1 MPQETNLNVNPYF
14 DDFDKNKNYYRVLF
28 KPGSPVQARELSTLQ
43 SILQNQI
50 EQFGTH
56 FFKEG
61 SKVIPGNLS
70 YDNNFTCVQVE
81 DAFLGI
87 PVSLYLNQ
95 LVGLRITGARSG
107 VTATIKKILSKED
120 SDRGNITL
128 YIKYEK
134 SGGDFTTEK
143 FSDGESLS
151 ASKDIVYGASVI
163 AANEPFANT
172 LAFGATA
179 TGSAMSIGEGVYFI
193 RGTFAQVQSETL
205 VLNQYNNVPSY
216 RIGFDVQE
224 DFISADED
232 TSLNDNAAG
241 FTNFAAPGADRLR
254 IVISLM
260 KKDLDDTND
269 QNFIEIARVQ
279 QGELQTFVKET
290 QYNLINDTL
299 AARTYDESG
308 DYYVKPFE
316 VFAKESLNDQ
326 IGNKGIYTSE
336 QKTQSG
342 NIPSDDLMVMQI
354 SPGKAYVK
362 GYPIEKISTGFIDVP
377 KPRSTKTI
385 EQEAVTYSTGDP
397 LFVNNVFG
405 SPSLGIG
412 TTATVSLIDR
422 RRGNNGSEI
431 GLARLYDFKAQ
442 SGSFVNETTE
452 YETRLFDIKTF
463 TNIKVGTAITSLTA
477 SDHIQGAR
485 SGATGFVKS
494 SGTNVSD
501 FSLIDVAGRFVKDE
515 SILINGVQNGRVITK
530 VDSFG
535 FNDVKSLKSAVGV
548 STFEADVVLDEA
560 VKLTNLIS
568 GNFRLS
574 NNSGNTGIITASGKN
589 FAGIVTS
596 NSIVSY
602 TVPGETLPRFNRIT
616 GVSTDGDEINVS
628 GITSVTGICNGGV
641 LDGLIPG
648 SLDVNDLV
656 IRNTSFQVGAN
667 SLLTPVSRKNIA
679 SLDVTTTNLQF
690 RKQYSDITVANGAFT
705 SPNAGTD
712 LFFQPFDEERY
723 FISYN
728 DGRIEPLKSSQ
739 VTIAADKKT
748 VSFVGLSS
756 VSGKANLFAT
766 VLKSKVKNKL
776 KRVNDANV
784 VNITRSTL
792 TSSGI
797 GTNTLND
804 GLTNSR
810 VFGTRVQDR
819 KISLNVP
826 DVAQLLAVFES
837 NNAGDADLPA
847 VTLTAYSGPSGNNS
861 DLIVGEQIIGLDSNA
876 VGLVVEKPNVNTVGI
891 VLLNQNVF
899 SIGEKVKASKT
910 NITALVTAT
919 TAGDRNI
926 TDEFKLNPNQKATYY
941 DYSFIERKKE
951 FEPPTNRLKVVF
963 KNFFVTSDD
972 TGDFFNASSYS
983 DDSRKIIPIDRNYDV
998 YLSDL
1003 IDIRPRVAEYNT
1015 SSTTS
1020 PFDFASRSFSS
1031 QGDSVPDPLVP
1042 EENLI
1047 VTYDYYQPRKDRI
1060 FLDKAGDFIYVQ
1072 GVPSDNPK
1080 EPQNVGDAIEVAK
1093 IELPAY
1099 LRNIDQVKMIRTKHK
1114 RFTMADIGRLEKRLE
1129 SVEYYTRLS
1138 LLETDTANL
1147 NITDANGLSRFKS
1160 GFFVDNFKKH
1170 ASHQID
1176 HPDFSASTDA
1186 KRGYLRPGHYTTCLD
1201 LIVGSRSFIGIGTT
1215 ANPDLD
1221 LNYLDDIDGDNIKKT
1236 GRLLTLDYTETEML
1250 KQIYASRVE
1259 NVNPFLIVYYSGDMT
1274 ITPDSDVWMDTKRV
1288 DASITYDTS
1297 AYDSAISQLGIDKQT
1312 GFSEVNWGAWET
1324 NWVSE
1329 EVSETYV
1336 EETVEALGN
1345 IHPDDLP
1352 EGVQTN
1358 LQHIANYKKVLELNG
1373 KWVPK
1378 GAGVISGAELI
1389 TKTFHQ
1395 DVEINTQQSREG
1407 IQYKVTPKISEQ
1419 SLGDRTLSRDI
1430 IPYMRERNIEITT
1443 NRMKPRTQ
1451 FYVYF
1456 DNVDVTRFTT
1466 PKLLEIEMI
1475 SGVFQVGDRV
1485 HGHHPGAYHKTFN
1498 FRLAA
1503 PNHKEGPYNAPTK
1516 VLTVNPYDNEAP
1528 VPNVYSTSS
1537 TLLNIDTFHLAT
1549 QVSQKFNGYGAVGMH
1564 LYGSSG
1570 AQAKIKS
1577 MRLITDT
1584 LGNLKCCYNIPD
1596 PNDNSTPR
1604 FETGT
1609 KTLRLTTSPT
1619 NSTVAGTVT
1628 GSAEANF
1635 HAKGEL
1641 ETVQEQILNIKTPQ
1655 IERLGVEEQRVLN
1668 DKITRRVEGLQG
1680 ETEILEITGV
1690 QYYDPLAQTFRVDE
1704 TTGVFITSVDVFMRD
1719 KDEEL
1724 PLTLQVRTVETGLP
1738 TSKILPFSVVVKD
1751 PSEVNVSED
1760 ASIPTTFTFDSPVYL
1775 TGEHEYALVLVT
1787 PAENYNCWISR
1798 MGEVD
1803 ISTANLPDE
1812 QQVLISQQPYLGSLF
1827 KSQNGTTWD
1836 PSQYEDMKFTIRK
1849 AVFNTSPSVGRF
1861 FNAESSDDD
1870 EGITPNLQSNPIKT
1884 LGRKAIVGLG
1894 VTIPDTAGLIPG
1906 VKIGQFGNDEAS
1918 AQLINVAGVATVGGP
1933 NDMTI
1938 INPGVGY
1945 TPSNGSFVYSD
1956 IPMITETG
1964 EGSEAVGNVTVNNGE
1979 ISSVTLTNGGKNYAV
1994 GDTLGIGTLGLG
2006 NGSGAVI
2013 SVGLVTERNS
2023 LVITN
2028 IQGSFNTGVGT
2039 VGFNNGSAFL
2049 GLDGTTGVGTT
2060 AAGNIGSGVTISS
2073 FDVDTTED
2081 GLHFRV
2087 DHRAHAMHAFN
2098 NLVKISGVES
2108 DITSTKL
2115 TADYANTS
2123 TADISVVNSS
2133 NFATFEGVGV
2143 GTTNHG
2149 YAIIG
2154 NEIISYTGVTN
2165 GAITGV
2171 TTRGIDNTTP
2181 QTHDSGE
2188 EVKKYEFS
2196 GVSLRRINKTH
2207 DMNSPAVTVPNDKD
2221 LDFYHIKLDMSK
2233 NGTNRTASGPFPA
2246 KFFSQTKRGGG
2257 LAVVASQNVQF
2268 ETITPNIQT
2277 MTPPGTNI
2285 GARVRTVSAT
2295 SIDGSEQSF
2304 VDQGFQA
2311 VSVTGQTHF
2320 ETPRMVASKLNE
2332 DRQLANLPGNKS
2344 LTLEVLMTSNSRN
2357 VSPVIDLDRVSTV
2370 LTTNRVNSPVSN
2382 FATDSRVN
2390 ETGQD
2395 PCASTYVSKMV
2406 VLNNPATNILVEFAA
2421 YRRTDSDIR
2430 VFFKTISEGSTEN
2443 SLDRNF
2449 ELFPGHDNIDQNGA
2463 VINPSNN
2470 SGLPDDPVPASVG
2483 AEFRDY
2489 SFTSRELPPFTKF
2502 QIKIDMVGT
2511 NQAQPPLIKEL
2522 RAIALA

>member
-1 MPQETNLNVNPYF
+1 MPQETNLNVSPYF
-14 DDFDKNKNYYRVLF
+14 DDFDKNKNFYRVLF

-87 PVSLYLNQ
+87 PVSLYLTQ
-95 LVGLRITGARSG
+95 LIGLRITGARSG
-107 VTATIKKILSKED
+107 VTATIKKVLTKDD

-134 SGGDFTTEK
+134 SGGDFSQEK
-143 FSDGESLS
+143 FDDGESLS
-151 ASKDIVYGASVI
+151 ANKDIVYGASVI

-172 LAFGATA
+172 LSFGATA

-205 VLNQYNNVPSY
+205 ILSQYNNVPSY

-232 TSLNDNAAG
+232 VSLNDNASG
-241 FTNFAAPGADRLR
+241 FTNFAAPGADRLK
-254 IVISLM
+254 ISISLM

-269 QNFIEIARVQ
+269 QNFVEIARVQ
-279 QGELQTFVKET
+279 GGELQTFVNET

-308 DYYVKPFE
+308 DYYVRPFE

-326 IGNKGIYTSE
+326 TGNKGIYTSE
-336 QKTQSG
+336 QKTQQG

-362 GYPIEKISTGFIDVP
+362 GYAIEKISTGFIDVP
-377 KPRSTKTI
+377 KPRTTKTI

-412 TTATVSLIDR
+412 TTAIVALKDR
-422 RRGNNGSEI
+422 RRGASAAESSTI
-431 GLARLYDFKAQ
+431 GFARLYDFKAQ
-442 SGSFVNETTE
+442 SASFVNETTQ
-452 YETRLFDIKTF
+452 YEVRLFDVKTF
-463 TNIKVGTAITSLTA
+463 THIDVGTALTSVTA
-477 SDHIQGAR
+477 GDHIQGAR
-485 SGATGFVKS
+485 SGATGFVNAGGLNVQDFNLTDV
-494 SGTNVSD
+494 SGK
-501 FSLIDVAGRFVKDE
+501 FVKDE
-515 SILINGVQNGRVITK
+515 SFLVNGVPNGRVITK
-530 VDSFG
+530 VDQFG
-535 FNDVKSLKSAVGV
+535 FNDVKSLESAVGV
-548 STFEADVVLDEA
+548 STFFADVVLDDA
-560 VKLTNLIS
+560 TKLTNLVS

-574 NNSGNTGIITASGKN
+574 NTSGNTGIITSSGQN
-589 FAGIVTS
+589 FAGIITA
-596 NSIVSY
+596 NNIVSY
-602 TVPGETLPRFNRIT
+602 SVPGETVPRFNRIT
-616 GVSTDGDEINVS
+616 GVSTDGAEINVA
-628 GITSVTGICNGGV
+628 GITSVSGVCNGGV

-648 SLDVNDLV
+648 SLDVNDLLL
-656 IRNTSFQVGAN
+656 RKSSFQVSAN

-690 RKQYSDITVANGAFT
+690 RKQFSGITVANNQFT
-705 SPNAGTD
+705 SPNAGAD

-728 DGRIEPLKSSQ
+728 DGSIEPLKESQ
-739 VTIAADKKT
+739 VTIADDKKT
-748 VSFVGLSS
+748 VTFVGLSS
-756 VSGKANLFAT
+756 AAGTANLFAT

-776 KRVNDANV
+776 KKVNEANV
-784 VNITRSTL
+784 VNIRRSTL
-792 TSSGI
+792 SASGI

-810 VFGTRVQDR
+810 IFGTRVQDR

-826 DVAQLLAVFES
+826 DAGSLLGVFES
-837 NNAGDADLPA
+837 NDAGDADLPS
-847 VTLTAYSGPSGNNS
+847 VNLTAYSGPSGNNS
-861 DLIVGEQIIGLDSNA
+861 DLIVGEQLIGLDSNA
-876 VGLVVEKPNVNTVGI
+876 VGLVVEKPTVTSVGI
-891 VLLNQNVF
+891 VLLNQNNF
-899 SIGEKVKASKT
+899 SAGEKIKANKSG
-910 NITALVTAT
+910 ITALVTAT
-919 TAGDRNI
+919 TSGDRDI
-926 TDEFKLNPNQKATYY
+926 TDQYQLNPNQKPTYY
-941 DYSFIERKKE
+941 DFSFIERKKA
-951 FEPPTNRLKVVF
+951 FEAPTNRLKIVF
-963 KNFFVTSDD
+963 KNFFVTTDD
-972 TGDFFNASSYS
+972 TGDFYNASSYP
-983 DDSRKIIPIDRNYDV
+983 DSSKKIIPVDRNYDV
-998 YLSDL
+998 FMSDL
-1003 IDIRPRVAEYNT
+1003 IDIRPRVSEYNT
-1015 SSTTS
+1015 GSTLS
-1020 PFDFASRSFSS
+1020 PFDFASRNFAS
-1031 QGDSVPDPLVP
+1031 QGDNIPDPLVP
-1042 EENLI
+1042 DENLI

-1060 FLDKAGDFIYVQ
+1060 FLDKAGDFVYIQ

-1080 EPQNVGDAIEVAK
+1080 EPQTIGDAIEVAK

-1099 LRNIDQVKMIRTKHK
+1099 LRDISQVKMIRTKHK

-1138 LLETDTANL
+1138 LLESDTANL
-1147 NITDANGLSRFKS
+1147 NITDANGLNRFKS

-1215 ANPDLD
+1215 ANPTLD
-1221 LNYLDDIDGDNIKKT
+1221 INHLDDIDGDNIKKT

-1274 ITPDSDVWMDTKRV
+1274 ISPDSDVWMDTKRV
-1288 DASITYDTS
+1288 DASISYDTS
-1297 AYDSAISQLGIDKQT
+1297 AYNNAIAQLGINEQT
-1312 GFSEVNWGAWET
+1312 GFSEIDWGAWET

-1336 EETVEALGN
+1336 EETVEALGK

-1358 LQHIANYKKVLELNG
+1358 LKHIANYKKVLELNG

-1378 GAGVISGAELI
+1378 GAGVITDAELV

-1395 DVEINTQQSREG
+1395 DVEISTQQSREG
-1407 IQYKVTPKISEQ
+1407 IQYKVTPKVDER
-1419 SLGDRTLSRDI
+1419 SLGDRVLSRDI

-1443 NRMKPRTQ
+1443 NRMKPRTR

-1456 DNVDVTRFTT
+1456 DNVDVTAFVT
-1466 PKLLEIEMI
+1466 PKLIEVSAT
-1475 SGVFQVGDRV
+1475 SGVFITGETVKSDG
-1485 HGHHPGAYHKTFN
+1485 FS

-1503 PNHKEGPYNAPTK
+1503 PNHKEGPYNSPTK
-1516 VLTVNPYDNEAP
+1516 VITVNPYDNEAP
-1528 VPNVYSTSS
+1528 IPSVYSTSS
-1537 TLLNIDTFHLAT
+1537 TILNVDTFSLAT
-1549 QVSQKFNGYGAVGMH
+1549 QVQGAFFGHVKNGMKLVGQT
-1564 LYGSSG
+1564 SG
-1570 AQAKIKS
+1570 AQATVS
-1577 MRLITDT
+1577 NVRLITDT
-1584 LGNLKCCYNIPD
+1584 LGNMKSCFNIPN
-1596 PNDNSTPR
+1596 PNNAANPR

-1641 ETVQEQILNIKTPQ
+1641 ETVQEQILSIKTPQ

-1680 ETEILEITGV
+1680 ETEVLEIRGV

-1704 TTGVFITSVDVFMRD
+1704 TSGVFITSVDVFMRD

-1803 ISTANLPDE
+1803 ISTVGLPDE

-1849 AVFNTSPSVGRF
+1849 AVFNTASSVGRF
-1861 FNAESSDDD
+1861 FNSELTTGND
-1870 EGITPNLQSNPIKT
+1870 EVPTLGVNPITSLSK
-1884 LGRKAIVGLG
+1884 KAIVGLA
-1894 VTIPDTAGLIPG
+1894 TALSTTPATGLVPG
-1906 VKIGQFGNDEAS
+1906 VNISQFDNLNAS
-1918 AQLINVAGVATVGGP
+1918 ANLINTAGVAKIGDA
-1933 NDMTI
+1933 NAATI

-1945 TPSNGSFVYSD
+1945 TPQNASLTYTNV
-1956 IPMITETG
+1956 PMITQTG
-1964 EGSEAVGNVTVNNGE
+1964 EGSGAVGSVTVQNGV
-1979 ISSVTLTNGGKNYAV
+1979 ISSVTFTDGGNNYAL

-2006 NGSGAVI
+2006 NGSGAVL
-2013 SVGLVTERNS
+2013 SVGIVSMTRS
-2023 LVITN
+2023 LVIDN
-2028 IQGSFNTGVGT
+2028 IQGSFVTGVGT
-2039 VGFNNGSAFL
+2039 LGYNNGSTL
-2049 GLDGTTGVGTT
+2049 IGIDGKTV
-2060 AAGNIGSGVTISS
+2060 GSGSTIAS
-2073 FDVDTTED
+2073 FDVDTTND
-2081 GLHFRV
+2081 GLHFKV
-2087 DHRAHAMHAFN
+2087 NHRSHALHAFN
-2098 NLVKISGVES
+2098 NLVTISGVES
-2108 DITSTKL
+2108 DVPSTKL
-2115 TADYANTS
+2115 SADYSNTATS
-2123 TADISVVNSS
+2123 DISVVSS
-2133 NFATFEGVGV
+2133 ANFDTFEGVGV
-2143 GTTNHG
+2143 GTTNYG

-2154 NEIISYTGVTN
+2154 NEILSYTGVAD
-2165 GAITGV
+2165 GSITGV
-2171 TTRGIDNTTP
+2171 TTRGIDSTVKSS
-2181 QTHDSGE
+2181 HSSGDIIQ
-2188 EVKKYEFS
+2188 KYEFS
-2196 GVSLRRINKTH
+2196 GVSLRRINKQH
-2207 DMNSPAVTVPNDKD
+2207 DMNSPSVTVPNDKD
-2221 LDFYHIKLDMSK
+2221 LDFYHIKVDM
-2233 NGTNRTASGPFPA
+2233 NNDGTDRSGSSIPDR
-2246 KFFSQTKRGGG
+2246 FFSSTKRGGG
-2257 LAVVASQNVQF
+2257 SNVTATQNIQF
-2268 ETITPNIQT
+2268 ETITPNIQS

-2285 GARVRTVSAT
+2285 GARVRTISAT
-2295 SIDGSEQSF
+2295 SVDGSEQSF

-2320 ETPRMVASKLNE
+2320 ETPRMVASKVNE
-2332 DRQLANLPGNKS
+2332 DRQLSELPGNKS
-2344 LTLEVLMTSNSRN
+2344 LTLEVLMASKSPN

-2382 FATDSRVN
+2382 FASDSRVN
-2390 ETGQD
+2390 QTGQD

-2406 VLNNPATNILVEFAA
+2406 ILNNPATNILVEFAA
-2421 YRRTDSDIR
+2421 YRRSGADIR
-2430 VFFKTISEGSTEN
+2430 VFFKTIAEGSTEN
-2443 SLDRNF
+2443 SFDRNF
-2449 ELFPGHDNIDQNGA
+2449 ELFPGHDNIDQNGK
-2463 VINPSNN
+2463 VINFSNN
-2470 SGLPDDPVPASVG
+2470 SGLPDDPVTPSVG
-2483 AEFRDY
+2483 GEFKDY

-2511 NQAQPPLIKEL
+2511 DQAQPPLIKEL